1 MLVCFSLRA
10 GFADFPFTANCSG
23 VVIPSHRQLSNTA
36 ATYRQLFAPD
46 NAEYS
51 MTARISSGAILFSF
65 PDKHRSPVPPLVSP
79 ALYSAQSS
87 APSRARVQQLL
98 LYFLYFSLCHNSR
111 NYRGFSRNN
120 RRFSWK
126 LFKKGCTLIKLCVSS
141 FERSQNFAFTTI
153 GFFVARDFTAN

>member
-51 MTARISSGAILFSF
+51 MTARISSGATCFYFQINTDLPFHRWCHRRYILL
-65 PDKHRSPVPPLVSP
+65 KA
-79 ALYSAQSS
+79 ALHFLA
-87 APSRARVQQLL
+87 RAYNNYYYIFLL
-98 LYFLYFSLCHNSR
+98 
-111 NYRGFSRNN
+111 
-120 RRFSWK
+120 
-126 LFKKGCTLIKLCVSS
+126 
-141 FERSQNFAFTTI
+141 
-153 GFFVARDFTAN
+153 FFVS